1 MNKLLVELGENSY
14 PIFIGENILE
24 NLGEMLKLYNFSR
37 QVVVIT
43 DSNVNKHHGKALA
56 KGLSSSL
63 KSFELITIPS
73 GEKSKSFRTIENIV
87 TQMLELGCDRQTAIL
102 AFGGGV
108 VGDITGFVASIYKR
122 GVPYLQIPTTLLA
135 QVDSSV
141 GGKTGVNHPLG
152 KNMVGTFYQ
161 PKMVWTDLK
170 LLRTLPKKEIVCG
183 LGEIIKYGI
192 IKDGELFELVAENL
206 EKILALDLE
215 LLQGIVMK
223 CCRIKAEI
231 VAEDEKE
238 NGLRMILNFGHT
250 IGHALEAE
258 IGYKKISHGEAVLL
272 GMLAESK
279 IALSL
284 KMLNKEDFLRIE
296 GLIAKFNLSDKLKN
310 IDSKRLLQFIGSDKK
325 AASGR
330 IRFVLPRK
338 IGEVEIVED
347 IESSV
352 IKSAMKYVFSF

>member
-14 PIFIGENILE
+14 PIFIGENILQ

-43 DSNVNKHHGKALA
+43 DSNVNKHHGEALT
-56 KGLSSSL
+56 KSL
-63 KSFELITIPS
+63 HNSVKSFELITIPS
-73 GEKSKSFRTIENIV
+73 SERSKSFRTIENIV
-87 TQMLELGCDRQTAIL
+87 TQMLELGCDRQTAML

-161 PKMVWTDLK
+161 PKMVWTDMK

-206 EKILALDLE
+206 ERILALDLE
-215 LLQGIVMK
+215 LLQEVVIN

-231 VAEDEKE
+231 VTEDEKE
-238 NGLRMILNFGHT
+238 DGLRMILNFGHT
-250 IGHALEAE
+250 IG
-258 IGYKKISHGEAVLL
+258 
-272 GMLAESK
+272 
-279 IALSL
+279 L
-284 KMLNKEDFLRIE
+284 K
-296 GLIAKFNLSDKLKN
+296 
-310 IDSKRLLQFIGSDKK
+310 Q
-325 AASGR
+325 
-330 IRFVLPRK
+330 
-338 IGEVEIVED
+338 
-347 IESSV
+347 
-352 IKSAMKYVFSF
+352 VF

>member
-24 NLGEMLKLYNFSR
+24 NLGEMFKLYNFSR

-43 DSNVNKHHGKALA
+43 DSNVNKHHGDVLA

-63 KSFELITIPS
+63 KSFELITIPA
-73 GEKSKSFRTIENIV
+73 GEKSKSLRTIENIV

-258 IGYKKISHGEAVLL
+258 IGYKKISHGEAVVL

-284 KMLNKEDFLRIE
+284 KMLSKEDFLRIE
-296 GLIAKFNLSDKLKN
+296 GLIAKFNPRDKLKN

-325 AASGR
+325 VASGR

-352 IKSAMKYVFSF
+352 IKSAMTYTF

>member
-1 MNKLLVELGENSY
+1 MNKVLVELGDNSY

-24 NLGEMLKLYNFSR
+24 NLGEMLKLYNFSG

-43 DSNVNKHHGKALA
+43 DSNVSKHHREALS
-56 KGLSSSL
+56 KSLNTSL
-63 KSFELITIPS
+63 KSFELITIPA
-73 GEKSKSFRTIENIV
+73 GERSKSFRTIENIV
-87 TQMLELGCDRQTAIL
+87 TQMVELVCDGQTAML
-102 AFGGGV
+102 AVGGGV

-122 GVPYLQIPTTLLA
+122 GVAYLQIPTTLLA

-161 PKMVWTDLK
+161 PKMVWTDLM
-170 LLRTLPKKEIVCG
+170 LLRTLPKNEIVCG

-192 IKDGELFELVAENL
+192 IKDSELFELVAENL

-215 LLQGIVMK
+215 LLQEIVMT

-238 NGLRMILNFGHT
+238 AGLRMILNFGHT

-258 IGYKKISHGEAVLL
+258 MGYKKISHGEAVLL
-272 GMLAESK
+272 GMLAESRM
-279 IALSL
+279 ALSL

-296 GLIAKFNLSDKLKN
+296 GLIANFNLSDKLKD
-310 IDSKRLLQFIGSDKK
+310 IDLERLIQFIGSDKK
-325 AASGR
+325 AASGK

>member
-1 MNKLLVELGENSY
+1 MNKLLVELGGNSY

-24 NLGEMLKLYNFSR
+24 KLGEMLKLYNFSR

-43 DSNVNKHHGKALA
+43 DSNVNKHHGKALT
-56 KGLSSSL
+56 KGLHSSL

-73 GEKSKSFRTIENIV
+73 GERSKSFRTTEEIL
-87 TQMLELGCDRQTAIL
+87 TQMLELGCDRQTVIL

-108 VGDITGFVASIYKR
+108 VGDISGFVASIYKR

-135 QVDSSV
+135 QVDASV
-141 GGKTGVNHPLG
+141 GGKTAINHPLG

-161 PKMVWTDLK
+161 PQMVWTDLK

-192 IKDGELFELVAENL
+192 IKDSEFFKLVAENL
-206 EKILALDLE
+206 ETILALDLE
-215 LLQGIVMK
+215 LLQEVVIN

-231 VAEDEKE
+231 VTEDEKE
-238 NGLRMILNFGHT
+238 AGHRMILNFGHT

-258 IGYKKISHGEAVLL
+258 MGYKNICHGEAVLL

-310 IDSKRLLQFIGSDKK
+310 IDLKRLLQFIGSDKK
-325 AASGR
+325 AESGR

>member
-1 MNKLLVELGENSY
+1 MNKVLVELGDNSY

-43 DSNVNKHHGKALA
+43 DSNVSKHHEEALS
-56 KGLSSSL
+56 KSLNTSL
-63 KSFELITIPS
+63 KSFELITIPA
-73 GEKSKSFRTIENIV
+73 GERSKSFRTIENIV
-87 TQMLELGCDRQTAIL
+87 TKMLELGCDRQTAML

-122 GVPYLQIPTTLLA
+122 GVAYLQIPTTLLA

-161 PKMVWTDLK
+161 PKMVWTDLM
-170 LLRTLPKKEIVCG
+170 LLRTLPKNEIVCG

-192 IKDGELFELVAENL
+192 IKDSELFEQVAGNL

-215 LLQGIVMK
+215 LLQEIVMT

-238 NGLRMILNFGHT
+238 AGLRMNLNFGHT

-258 IGYKKISHGEAVLL
+258 MGYKKISHGEAVLL
-272 GMLAESK
+272 GMLAESRM
-279 IALSL
+279 ALSL

-296 GLIAKFNLSDKLKN
+296 GLIAKFNLSDELKN
-310 IDSKRLLQFIGSDKK
+310 IDLERLLEFISSDKK
-325 AASGR
+325 AASGK

-338 IGEVEIVED
+338 IGEVEIVKY
-347 IESSV
+347 IESSL

>member
-1 MNKLLVELGENSY
+1 
-14 PIFIGENILE
+14 
-24 NLGEMLKLYNFSR
+24 MLKLYNFSR

-43 DSNVNKHHGKALA
+43 DSNVSKHHEEALS
-56 KGLSSSL
+56 KSLNTSL
-63 KSFELITIPS
+63 KSFELITIPA
-73 GEKSKSFRTIENIV
+73 GEKSKSLRTIGKIV
-87 TQMLELGCDRQTAIL
+87 TQMLKLGCDRQTAML

-135 QVDSSV
+135 QVDASV

-152 KNMVGTFYQ
+152 KNMLGTFYQ
-161 PKMVWTDLK
+161 PKLVWTDLK

-258 IGYKKISHGEAVLL
+258 LGYKKISHGEAVLL

-284 KMLNKEDFLRIE
+284 KMLNKEEFLRIE

-310 IDSKRLLQFIGSDKK
+310 IDLKRLLQFIGSDKK

-338 IGEVEIVED
+338 IGEVKIVED

-352 IKSAMKYVFSF
+352 IESAVKYVFSF